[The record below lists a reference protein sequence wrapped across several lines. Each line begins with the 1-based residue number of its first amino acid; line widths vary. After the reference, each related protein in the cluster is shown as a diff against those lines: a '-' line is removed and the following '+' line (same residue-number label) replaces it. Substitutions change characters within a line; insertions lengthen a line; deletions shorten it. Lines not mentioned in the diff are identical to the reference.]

1 MYENDNKSMVYTF
14 IIIASVMVLIILVAV
29 IVRQDDI
36 APATNIEYRTVGRI
50 NADFTQENISIVGD
64 NELRR
69 AMPQTYRLVQD
80 RVLEERYNA
89 EKIIEKHASLVGN
102 TIQDGNNLSFQ
113 LQFAPSNSSYWV
125 TVQNY
130 SSPQNLNVITE
141 KQQ

>member
-14 IIIASVMVLIILVAV
+14 IIIASVMVLLILVAV

-50 NADFTQENISIVGD
+50 NAEFTQENISIVGD

-80 RVLEERYNA
+80 RVLEERYET

-113 LQFAPSNSSYWV
+113 LQFAPSNSSYWI